1 MVSLETSRKRRG
13 GSIDIGER
21 LRDFGPVDIKSAAA
35 LVAMLTEAD
44 WTSNTLRQDVLARG
58 TQSIT

>member
-1 MVSLETSRKRRG
+1 M
-13 GSIDIGER
+13 DIGEP
-21 LRDFGPVDIKSAAA
+21 LRDLGPVDIKSAAA
-35 LVAMLTEAD
+35 LVATLTEAD